1 MCSWYNFREKKLN
14 YTKFFWHS
22 ICKII
27 DMKRIAIILGFVMSL
42 SLCPFTKSF
51 AQVNYHVGIGLRG
64 GGYENGLTVKYLTN
78 PSTAYEGIVGFRP
91 GVFVVT
97 GLYEKYSTAFK
108 EPSLNWYYGI
118 GAHVG
123 GINSNQDYRRYSG
136 DNYFYN
142 NSSLLFGADAILGLE
157 WEIPEIPF
165 ALSLDL
171 HPRLELA
178 KGPFLDIE
186 PAISIRYTF

>member
-1 MCSWYNFREKKLN
+1 MKKYVLILS
-14 YTKFFWHS
+14 FL
-22 ICKII
+22 
-27 DMKRIAIILGFVMSL
+27 IALTLFPFV
-42 SLCPFTKSF
+42 KSV
-51 AQVNYHVGIGLRG
+51 AQVNYNVGVGLRG
-64 GGYENGLTVKYLTN
+64 GGYENGLTVKYFVN
-78 PSTAYEGIVGFRP
+78 SSTAYEGIIGFRP

-97 GLYEKYSTAFK
+97 GLYEEHSVAFS
-108 EPSLNWYYGI
+108 EPSLNWFYGF

-142 NSSLLFGADAILGLE
+142 NSSLLLGADAILGLE
-157 WEIPEIPF
+157 WAIPEIPF
-165 ALSLDL
+165 ALSMDL

>member
-1 MCSWYNFREKKLN
+1 MKKL
-14 YTKFFWHS
+14 
-22 ICKII
+22 II
-27 DMKRIAIILGFVMSL
+27 TLKLTSALILFPFVN
-42 SLCPFTKSF
+42 SF
-51 AQVNYHVGIGLRG
+51 AQVNYNLGIGLRG
-64 GGYENGLTVKYLTN
+64 GGYENGLTLKYFKN
-78 PSTAYEGIVGFRP
+78 SSTAFEGILGFRP
-91 GVFVVT
+91 GVFVFT
-97 GLYEKYSTAFK
+97 GLFEKHSIAFS
-108 EPSLNWYYGI
+108 EPSLNWYYGL
-118 GAHVG
+118 GGHVG

-142 NSSLLFGADAILGLE
+142 NSSLLLGADAILGLE
-157 WEIPEIPF
+157 WAIPEIPF